1 MKNFALSTVLTPFAV
16 TAAAYVAFAGP
27 VVADTDALMDAM
39 QIPTLLEI
47 MAEEGVV
54 HSADLEEELFP
65 NRGGA
70 GWRLVTGNIYNID
83 RMQDEFA
90 TRFDAGLTDAQAE
103 VLTEFF
109 ASPRGARIVQ
119 LEIDARR
126 AFLDETLE
134 EAAIDAYNAAR
145 QEDADADALA
155 PLERF
160 VEANDLVESN
170 VMGALNSNY
179 AFYQGLNDGGA
190 FPRRMSEGEILAD
203 VWSQED
209 EIRADSTEWVYSYLS
224 LAYGPLEEGDLDVYT
239 ALSES
244 AEGRA
249 LNSALFGAFD
259 DLFTRI
265 SRELGE
271 AAAGFVVGQDL

>member
-27 VVADTDALMDAM
+27 VRAGTDALMDAM

-70 GWRLVTGNIYNID
+70 GWRLVTGNIYNVD
-83 RMQDEFA
+83 RMQDECA
-90 TRFDAGLTDAQAE
+90 TRVDAGLTDAQAE

-145 QEDADADALA
+145 QEDADADARLMDMLRA
-155 PLERF
+155 VHPQLPRF
-160 VEANDLVESN
+160 IPGS
-170 VMGALNSNY
+170 
-179 AFYQGLNDGGA
+179 
-190 FPRRMSEGEILAD
+190 
-203 VWSQED
+203 
-209 EIRADSTEWVYSYLS
+209 
-224 LAYGPLEEGDLDVYT
+224 
-239 ALSES
+239 
-244 AEGRA
+244 
-249 LNSALFGAFD
+249 
-259 DLFTRI
+259 
-265 SRELGE
+265 
-271 AAAGFVVGQDL
+271 